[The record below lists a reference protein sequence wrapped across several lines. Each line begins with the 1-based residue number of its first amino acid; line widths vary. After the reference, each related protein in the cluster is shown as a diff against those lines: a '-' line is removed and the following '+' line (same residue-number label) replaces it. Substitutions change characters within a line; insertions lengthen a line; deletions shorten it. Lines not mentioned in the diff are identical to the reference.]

1 MYIWYHIFRY
11 MSSIVSINGLDKKTL
26 SGYVVFSV
34 EKQKKEIIFR
44 NWQLFVKYLINIIL
58 LKQLLTSSVFYVI
71 ITT

>member
-1 MYIWYHIFRY
+1 
-11 MSSIVSINGLDKKTL
+11 MSRIVSINGLDKKTL

-58 LKQLLTSSVFYVI
+58 LKQLLTLSVFYVI

>member
-1 MYIWYHIFRY
+1 
-11 MSSIVSINGLDKKTL
+11 MSRVVSINGLDKKTL

-58 LKQLLTSSVFYVI
+58 LKQLLTLSVFYVI

>member
-1 MYIWYHIFRY
+1 
-11 MSSIVSINGLDKKTL
+11 MSRIVSINRLDKKTL

-58 LKQLLTSSVFYVI
+58 LKQLLTLSVFYVI
-71 ITT
+71 ITI

>member
-1 MYIWYHIFRY
+1 
-11 MSSIVSINGLDKKTL
+11 MSRIVSINGLDKKTL

-58 LKQLLTSSVFYVI
+58 LKHILTI
-71 ITT
+71 

>member
-1 MYIWYHIFRY
+1 
-11 MSSIVSINGLDKKTL
+11 MSRIVLINGLDKKTL

-58 LKQLLTSSVFYVI
+58 LKQLLTLSIFYVI

>member
-1 MYIWYHIFRY
+1 
-11 MSSIVSINGLDKKTL
+11 MSRIVLINGLDKKTL

-44 NWQLFVKYLINIIL
+44 NWQKLVNFLININL
-58 LKQLLTSSVFYVI
+58 PKQLLTLSVFYVI

>member
-34 EKQKKEIIFR
+34 EKHKKGTD
-44 NWQLFVKYLINIIL
+44 
-58 LKQLLTSSVFYVI
+58 LTFPGNGSHL
-71 ITT
+71 

>member
-1 MYIWYHIFRY
+1 
-11 MSSIVSINGLDKKTL
+11 MSRIVSINGLDKKTL

-44 NWQLFVKYLINIIL
+44 NWQSFVKYLINIIL
-58 LKQLLTSSVFYVI
+58 LKQLLTLSVFYAI

>member
-1 MYIWYHIFRY
+1 
-11 MSSIVSINGLDKKTL
+11 MSRIVLANEIILKKL
-26 SGYVVFSV
+26 LELGPLPFSV

-58 LKQLLTSSVFYVI
+58 LKQLLTLSVFYVI

>member
-1 MYIWYHIFRY
+1 
-11 MSSIVSINGLDKKTL
+11 MSRIVSINGLDKKTL

-58 LKQLLTSSVFYVI
+58 LKQLLTLSVFYVI
-71 ITT
+71 ITI